1 MIRLAC
7 HCGPVPKSLCIRSA
21 AIQPRSK
28 DFCSCKHARGSLLQ
42 GGIEWFG
49 CAIALLQVKDLA
61 PADVREGE
69 KKIPI
74 LTTGEGIGERVVLE
88 EADSAING

>member
-1 MIRLAC
+1 M
-7 HCGPVPKSLCIRSA
+7 
-21 AIQPRSK
+21 
-28 DFCSCKHARGSLLQ
+28 
-42 GGIEWFG
+42 
-49 CAIALLQVKDLA
+49 KDLA